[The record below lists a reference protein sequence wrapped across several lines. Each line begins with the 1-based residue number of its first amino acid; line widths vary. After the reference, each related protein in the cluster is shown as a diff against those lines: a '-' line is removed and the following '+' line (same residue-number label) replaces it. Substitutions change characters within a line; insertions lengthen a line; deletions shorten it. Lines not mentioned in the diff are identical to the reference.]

1 MTGKKR
7 STLSMRP
14 APNSR
19 MQGKSKTDAKGPVPF
34 PWDSHPIAYPKELPI
49 SKRREDII
57 AAIRKH
63 PVIILS
69 GETGSGKTTQL
80 PKMCLD
86 AGRGRKRRIAC
97 TQPRRVAALS
107 IAKRVSEELGVE
119 YGQEVGS
126 KIRFADQTSK
136 RTRIKFMTD
145 GMLLS
150 EIQSDPSMRE
160 YDTVIID
167 EAHERSLNIDFLL
180 GHLNQ
185 LRLKRPDLKIIVTSA
200 TIDIEKFSQAF
211 DDAPVI
217 EVSGRV
223 YPVDIIY
230 APLDELL
237 EDSGDFTIIDGVAE
251 SVDRILDEF
260 GQGDILAFLPTEK
273 DIRETMDL
281 LEGRLGNQIAILPCF
296 GRLSNAD
303 QQRIFSRSPKR
314 KIVLA
319 TNIAETSL
327 TIPGIRFVIDTGLA
341 RISRYNPRGRTKRL
355 PIEDISQSSA
365 NQRKGRCGRVQ
376 DGICIRLY
384 SEKNFEKRVIFAIPE
399 IQRANLAEVIL
410 RMMASRLGD
419 IETFPFID
427 PPTPVAIKS
436 GYALLEELGA
446 IDPQRRLTP
455 IGRKL
460 ARLPIDPTAGR
471 MLLQAKNEGVVDQ
484 LLVIAS
490 ALSIQDPRER
500 PLGKEELARA
510 AHKRFVHRESDF
522 LTLLNIWEGVYDQ
535 TERLSQSRLRKFCK
549 SHFLSYLR
557 LREWMDVK
565 KQLTQSLADF
575 ERSQKIK
582 HEPPRYKT
590 PEEKFDLRKYG
601 GVEYRSI
608 HHCLAAGLLANPA
621 RKEEPNLYRA
631 TGDRKTLI
639 FPGSGLFNRKAQHAK
654 TKRQKQELA
663 TKTPSPGWILAG
675 EIVETNR
682 LYARTVAVID
692 PTWLLQIGSHILKYS
707 HSQPSF
713 EVDQGR
719 VTCLESIR
727 IHGLE
732 LQRKNVSYLKVDP
745 VKATE
750 IFIRE
755 ALLNEDFEANYEF
768 LDANRKLKNRMQN
781 AQTIA
786 KMQSWIGIEESAY
799 RFYCKRLKGI
809 ASLGDL
815 NQWLKEKAGRAGEP
829 LFMSETDLTPVSDEP
844 IDLAAFPETARLE
857 NAALPIVYQYKPG
870 EANDGVTLKVPY
882 AKAKALDGP
891 MLDWLVPGHLET
903 KILHLIKALPKDH
916 RRPLQPLAETATEI
930 SRKLRP
936 THNSLC
942 QSLAEYLKN
951 HYAIETYAS
960 DWNEEAIPTH
970 LQVRIDVHD
979 SKGQTIIEGRSAKSV
994 QDALREHESKA
1005 PQGNQGQVEAIWKK
1019 ARQQWNRPIDGLDQL
1034 EPQSEKIQIG
1044 EHNGVPIFG
1053 YPALCFFGDQ
1063 LKLSI
1068 FKTPTEAQV
1077 ANKSGIGALIEYE
1090 LRRELAWI
1098 QEDLRDFSKL
1108 GPVAIAFAP
1117 LDDLKQQGF
1126 VHMKGLLRTHGINTI
1141 DTKEITRIVG
1151 KAKTDARGL
1160 TYKLIDLIKATLDAR
1175 QSLKIKTN
1183 LPTDLQA
1190 EVDRLV
1196 PADFIV
1202 RTPHWA
1208 LKRIPTY
1215 LRGIELRSRN
1225 RQTDPQRDQRRQEEI
1240 DALKSRLKSLFAPQE
1255 TIEEISWTI
1264 EEYALS
1270 LFAQKLGTAFPVSAK
1285 RISEKFTKAGAA
1297 PAAFPKNL
1305 KAQPAKA
1312 VPKTTGDKPTQSD
1325 LQKLQSFFNK

>member
-1 MTGKKR
+1 
-7 STLSMRP
+7 
-14 APNSR
+14 
-19 MQGKSKTDAKGPVPF
+19 MQGKSKTGAKGANPF
-34 PWDSHPIAYPKELPI
+34 PWDTHPIAYPKDLPI
-49 SKRREDII
+49 AKRREDVI

-86 AGRGRKRRIAC
+86 AGRGRKQRIAC

-107 IAKRVSEELGVE
+107 IAKRVSEELNVE
-119 YGQEVGS
+119 YGQEVGC
-126 KIRFADQTSK
+126 KIRFSDQTSK

-185 LRLKRPDLKIIVTSA
+185 LRHRRPDLKIIITSA

-223 YPVDIIY
+223 YPVDLIY

-237 EDSGDFTIIDGVAE
+237 EDSGDFTIIDGIAE

-281 LEGRLGNQIAILPCF
+281 LEGRLGNQLAILPCF

-303 QQRIFSRSPKR
+303 QQRIFARSPKR

-341 RISRYNPRGRTKRL
+341 RISRYNPRARTKRL
-355 PIEDISQSSA
+355 PIESISQSSA

-384 SEKNFEKRVIFAIPE
+384 SEKDFEKRVLFAIPE

-419 IETFPFID
+419 IERFPFID

-436 GYALLEELGA
+436 GYLLLEELGA
-446 IDPQRRLTP
+446 IDSRRQLTP
-455 IGRKL
+455 LGRKL
-460 ARLPIDPTAGR
+460 AKLPIDPTAGR
-471 MLLQAKNEGVVDQ
+471 MLLQAEREGVVDQ

-500 PLGKEELARA
+500 PLGKEELARS

-522 LTLLNIWEGVYDQ
+522 LTLLNIWEGVHG
-535 TERLSQSRLRKFCK
+535 EFEKLSQSKLRKFCK

-557 LREWMDVK
+557 MREWMDVK

-575 ERSQKIK
+575 ERTQRLA
-582 HEPPRYKT
+582 HQAPRYKN
-590 PEEKFDLRKYG
+590 PEEKFELRKYG
-601 GVEYRSI
+601 GIEYRSI
-608 HHCLAAGLLANPA
+608 HHCLASGLLANPA
-621 RKEEPNLYRA
+621 RKDEPNVYRA
-631 TGDRKTLI
+631 TGNRKTLI

-654 TKRQKQELA
+654 TKKQKQELEA
-663 TKTPSPGWILAG
+663 KTPSPGWILAG
-675 EIVETNR
+675 EIVETSR

-692 PTWLLQIGSHILKYS
+692 PSWLIQLGQHILKYS
-707 HSQPSF
+707 HSQPNF
-713 EVDQGR
+713 EADQGR
-719 VTCLESIR
+719 VVCLESIR

-732 LQRKNVSYLKVDP
+732 LQRKTVSYLKVDP

-755 ALLNEDFEANYEF
+755 ALLNEDFEANYDF
-768 LDANRKLKNRMQN
+768 LETNRRLKNRMQN

-786 KMQSWIGIEESAY
+786 KMQSWIGIEEAAY
-799 RFYCKRLKGI
+799 RFYSKRLEGI

-815 NQWLKEKAGRAGEP
+815 NQWLKANGDRSGKD
-829 LFMSETDLTPVSDEP
+829 LLMSEADLTPVADEP
-844 IDLAAFPETARLE
+844 IDLAAFPETAQLE
-857 NAALPIVYQYKPG
+857 NAALAIEYQYKPG

-903 KILHLIKALPKDH
+903 KILYLIKGLPKEL
-916 RRPLQPLAETATEI
+916 RRQLLPLAETAARI
-930 SRKLRP
+930 AKQLKP
-936 THNSLC
+936 THSSLC
-942 QSLAEYLKN
+942 QSLAEYLKIR
-951 HYAIETYAS
+951 YGIESYAS
-960 DWNEEAIPTH
+960 DWNEEAIPKH
-970 LQVRIDVHD
+970 LQVRVDVHD
-979 SKGQTIIEGRSAKSV
+979 SKGQTVIEGRSPESIKK
-994 QDALREHESKA
+994 ALREREANASSQD
-1005 PQGNQGQVEAIWKK
+1005 PGQVEALWKK
-1019 ARQQWNRPIDGLDQL
+1019 ARQRWNRSIEGLDSL
-1034 EPQSEKIQIG
+1034 NTEPVKVQIG
-1044 EHNGVPIFG
+1044 EHNGVPVFG
-1053 YPALCFFGDQ
+1053 YPALRPVAGE
-1063 LKLSI
+1063 LKLAI
-1068 FKTPTEAQV
+1068 FKTVHEAKT
-1077 ANKSGIGALIEYE
+1077 ANQAGISTLIEHE

-1098 QEDLRDFSKL
+1098 QEDLRDFSQI

-1117 LDDLKQQGF
+1117 LEDLKQQGF
-1126 VHMKGLLRTHGINTI
+1126 AHIKRLLCTHNLNTI
-1141 DTKEITRIVG
+1141 DTTAIAEIAD
-1151 KAKTDARGL
+1151 KAKTESRGL
-1160 TYKLIDLIKATLDAR
+1160 TYKLIDLLKAILNAR
-1175 QSLKIKTN
+1175 QTLKVTTD
-1183 LPTDLQA
+1183 LPADLQA

-1196 PADFIV
+1196 PADFLI

-1208 LKRIPTY
+1208 LKRIPIY
-1215 LRGIELRSRN
+1215 LEAITLRASNRLRDSERDRRRQAEIDTLRSRLN
-1225 RQTDPQRDQRRQEEI
+1225 
-1240 DALKSRLKSLFAPQE
+1240 LLVAPQE
-1255 TIEEISWTI
+1255 TVEEIAWTI

-1285 RISEKFTKAGAA
+1285 RLERKFKDAGAA
-1297 PAAFPKNL
+1297 SSEI
-1305 KAQPAKA
+1305 
-1312 VPKTTGDKPTQSD
+1312 PKTSTKPPPSKSSARATADKPTHSD
-1325 LQKLQSFFNK
+1325 LESLKSFFK

>member
-1 MTGKKR
+1 
-7 STLSMRP
+7 
-14 APNSR
+14 
-19 MQGKSKTDAKGPVPF
+19 MQGKSKSDAKGPAPF
-34 PWDSHPIAYPKELPI
+34 PWDTHPIAYPKDLPI

-86 AGRGRKRRIAC
+86 AGRGRKQRIAC

-185 LRLKRPDLKIIVTSA
+185 LRFKRPDLKVIITSA
-200 TIDIEKFSQAF
+200 TIDIEKFSKAF

-223 YPVDIIY
+223 YPVDVIY

-237 EDSGDFTIIDGVAE
+237 EDSGDFTIIDGIAE

-281 LEGRLGNQIAILPCF
+281 LEGRLGNHIAILPCF
-296 GRLSNAD
+296 GRLSNSD
-303 QQRIFSRSPKR
+303 QQRIFSNSPKR

-341 RISRYNPRGRTKRL
+341 RISRYNPRSRTKRL
-355 PIEDISQSSA
+355 PIEDVSQSSA

-384 SEKNFEKRVIFAIPE
+384 SEKDFEKRVLFAIPE

-419 IETFPFID
+419 IERFPFID
-427 PPTPVAIKS
+427 PPSPTAIKS

-446 IDPQRRLTP
+446 IDSSRQLTP

-460 ARLPIDPTAGR
+460 AKLPIDPTAGR
-471 MLLQAKNEGVVDQ
+471 MLLQAENEGVVEQ

-500 PLGKEELARA
+500 PLGKEELART

-522 LTLLNIWEGVYDQ
+522 LTLLNIWEGVHD
-535 TERLSQSRLRKFCK
+535 EFEKRSQSKLRKFCK

-557 LREWMDVK
+557 MREWMDVK

-575 ERSQKIK
+575 ERSQRIK
-582 HEPPRYKT
+582 HNPPRYNT
-590 PEEKFDLRKYG
+590 PEEKFDQRKYG
-601 GVEYRSI
+601 GSEYSSI
-608 HHCLAAGLLANPA
+608 HHCLASGLLANPA

-654 TKRQKQELA
+654 TKKQKQDLE
-663 TKTPSPGWILAG
+663 TKMPSPGWILAG

-692 PTWLLQIGSHILKYS
+692 PTWLIQIGSHILKYS
-707 HSQPSF
+707 HSQPNF
-713 EVDQGR
+713 EIDQGR
-719 VTCLESIR
+719 VVCLESIR

-732 LQRKNVSYLKVDP
+732 LQRKTVSYLKVDP

-755 ALLNEDFEANYEF
+755 ALLNEDFETNYEF

-786 KMQSWIGIEESAY
+786 KMQSWIGIEEAAY
-799 RFYCKRLKGI
+799 QFYSKRLEGI
-809 ASLGDL
+809 ASISDL
-815 NQWLKEKAGRAGEP
+815 NQWLKGNGGRSGKP
-829 LFMSETDLTPVSDEP
+829 LLMNEANLTPVSDDP
-844 IDLAAFPETARLE
+844 IDLDAFPETAQLE

-882 AKAKALDGP
+882 AKAQALNSP

-916 RRPLQPLAETATEI
+916 RRPLQPLVETAAKI
-930 SRKLRP
+930 SKNIRP
-936 THNSLC
+936 THGSLY
-942 QSLAEYLKN
+942 QSLAAYLKIN
-951 HYAIETYAS
+951 YAIETYES
-960 DWNEEAIPTH
+960 DWNEDAIPTH

-979 SKGQTIIEGRSAKSV
+979 SKGKTIVEGRSAKAI
-994 QDALREHESKA
+994 QDALREHESTA
-1005 PQGNQGQVEAIWKK
+1005 NQGNLGQVEAIWKG
-1019 ARQQWNRPIDGLDQL
+1019 ARQKWTRPIDGLDKL
-1034 EPQSEKIQIG
+1034 EAQSEKVQIG
-1044 EHNGVPIFG
+1044 EHNGVPIYG
-1053 YPALCFFGDQ
+1053 YPALRLFGDQ

-1068 FKTPTEAQV
+1068 FKTVPQAQA
-1077 ANKSGIGALIEYE
+1077 ANKSGIAALIKHE

-1126 VHMKGLLRTHGINTI
+1126 AHMTRLLCTHNIPTINFV
-1141 DTKEITRIVG
+1141 EIAKTVE

-1160 TYKLIDLIKATLDAR
+1160 TYKIIDLVKAILDAR
-1175 QSLKIKTN
+1175 QSLKVAISI
-1183 LPTDLQA
+1183 PADLQA
-1190 EVDRLV
+1190 EADRLV
-1196 PADFIV
+1196 PSDFLA
-1202 RTPHWA
+1202 RTPNWA

-1215 LRGIELRSRN
+1215 LKGIELRANN
-1225 RQTDPQRDQRRQEEI
+1225 RLSDPQRDKRRQAEV
-1240 DALKSRLKSLFAPQE
+1240 DAFQSRLKSLAAPQE
-1255 TIEEISWTI
+1255 TIEEIAWTI

-1285 RISEKFTKAGAA
+1285 RINEKFSKAGTCPA
-1297 PAAFPKNL
+1297 PMSTPK
-1305 KAQPAKA
+1305 KAKA
-1312 VPKTTGDKPTQSD
+1312 TPKPAVDKPTDSD
-1325 LQKLQSFFNK
+1325 LQKLKSFFN

>member
-1 MTGKKR
+1 
-7 STLSMRP
+7 
-14 APNSR
+14 
-19 MQGKSKTDAKGPVPF
+19 MQGKSKSDAKGPYPF
-34 PWDSHPIAYPKELPI
+34 PWETHPIAYPKDLPI

-86 AGRGRKRRIAC
+86 AGRGRKQRIAC

-107 IAKRVSEELGVE
+107 IAKRVSEELNVE

-185 LRLKRPDLKIIVTSA
+185 LRFKRPDLKVIITSA
-200 TIDIEKFSQAF
+200 TIDIEKFSKAF
-211 DDAPVI
+211 DNAPVI

-223 YPVDIIY
+223 YPVDVIY

-237 EDSGDFTIIDGVAE
+237 EDSGDFTIIDGIAE

-281 LEGRLGNQIAILPCF
+281 LEGRLGNHIAILPCF
-296 GRLSNAD
+296 GRLSNSD

-341 RISRYNPRGRTKRL
+341 RISRYNPRSRTKRL
-355 PIEDISQSSA
+355 PIEDVSQSSA

-384 SEKNFEKRVIFAIPE
+384 SEKDFEKRVLFAIPE

-419 IETFPFID
+419 IERFPFID

-446 IDPQRRLTP
+446 IDSRRQLTT

-460 ARLPIDPTAGR
+460 AKLPIDPTAGR
-471 MLLQAKNEGVVDQ
+471 MLLQAENEGVVEQ

-500 PLGKEELARA
+500 PLGKEELARS

-522 LTLLNIWEGVYDQ
+522 LTLLNIWEGVH
-535 TERLSQSRLRKFCK
+535 EEFEKRSQSKLRKFCK

-557 LREWMDVK
+557 MREWMDVK

-575 ERSQKIK
+575 ERSQRIK
-582 HEPPRYKT
+582 HEPPRYNT
-590 PEEKFDLRKYG
+590 LEEKFEQRKYG
-601 GVEYRSI
+601 GAEYSSI
-608 HHCLAAGLLANPA
+608 HHCLASGLLANPA

-654 TKRQKQELA
+654 TKKQKQDLEA
-663 TKTPSPGWILAG
+663 KTPSPSWILAG

-692 PTWLLQIGSHILKYS
+692 PTWLIQIGSHILKYS
-707 HSQPSF
+707 HSQPNF
-713 EVDQGR
+713 EIDQGR
-719 VTCLESIR
+719 VVCLESIR

-732 LQRKNVSYLKVDP
+732 LQRKTVSYLKVDP

-755 ALLNEDFEANYEF
+755 ALLNEDFETNYEF

-786 KMQSWIGIEESAY
+786 KMQSWIGIEEAAY
-799 RFYCKRLKGI
+799 QFYSKRLEGI
-809 ASLGDL
+809 ASISDL
-815 NQWLKEKAGRAGEP
+815 NQWLKANGGRAGKP
-829 LFMSETDLTPVSDEP
+829 LLMSEVNLKPVSDDP
-844 IDLAAFPETARLE
+844 IDLAAFPETAQLE

-882 AKAKALDGP
+882 AKANTLDGP

-916 RRPLQPLAETATEI
+916 RRPLQPLIETAAQI
-930 SRKLRP
+930 SKNIRP
-936 THNSLC
+936 THGSLC
-942 QSLAEYLKN
+942 QSLAEYLKIN
-951 HYAIETYAS
+951 YAIETYAS
-960 DWNEEAIPTH
+960 DWNEDAIPTH
-970 LQVRIDVHD
+970 LQVRVDVHD
-979 SKGQTIIEGRSAKSV
+979 SKGKTIVEGRSAKAI
-994 QDALREHESKA
+994 QDALREYESTA
-1005 PQGNQGQVEAIWKK
+1005 NPSNEGQTEAIWKK
-1019 ARQQWNRPIDGLDQL
+1019 ARQKWTRLVDGLDKL
-1034 EPQSEKIQIG
+1034 EAQSDKVQIG
-1044 EHNGVPIFG
+1044 EHNGVPIYG
-1053 YPALCFFGDQ
+1053 YPALRLFGDQ

-1068 FKTPTEAQV
+1068 FKTASEAQT
-1077 ANKSGIGALIEYE
+1077 ANKSGIAALIGHE

-1117 LDDLKQQGF
+1117 LNDLKQQGF
-1126 VHMKGLLRTHGINTI
+1126 AHMKRLLCTHNIPTIGII
-1141 DTKEITRIVG
+1141 EISRVVD

-1160 TYKLIDLIKATLDAR
+1160 TYKIVDLIKAILDAR
-1175 QSLKIKTN
+1175 QFLKVAIN
-1183 LPTDLQA
+1183 LPADLKV

-1196 PADFIV
+1196 PSDFIV

-1215 LRGIELRSRN
+1215 LKGIELRASN
-1225 RQTDPQRDQRRQEEI
+1225 RLSDHQRDRRRQAEI
-1240 DALKSRLKSLFAPQE
+1240 DSFQSRLKALSAPQE
-1255 TIEEISWTI
+1255 IIEEIAWTI

-1285 RISEKFTKAGAA
+1285 RINEKFSKAGAA
-1297 PAAFPKNL
+1297 PAAPQSTKTAPK
-1305 KAQPAKA
+1305 PAI
-1312 VPKTTGDKPTQSD
+1312 DKPTESD
-1325 LQKLQSFFNK
+1325 LQKLQSFFNQ